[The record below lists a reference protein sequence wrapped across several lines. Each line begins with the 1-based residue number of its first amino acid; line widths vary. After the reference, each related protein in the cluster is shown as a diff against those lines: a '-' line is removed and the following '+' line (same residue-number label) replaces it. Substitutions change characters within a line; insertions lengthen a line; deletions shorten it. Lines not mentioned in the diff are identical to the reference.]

1 MMPHSYPKN
10 DWDSFEE
17 LHIIVEQFELC
28 QGLLRSR
35 SHSKARA
42 AVILLDHVADVL
54 MYRVCN
60 DDFEFQ
66 AFQEMIS
73 PPAVPAKK
81 RAEILFRFDAKVSY
95 LSQKKR
101 LMSDENASVLLISHR
116 IRNFAYHRDYH
127 NPKTI
132 SVIGRILYKTV
143 CEILPILAK
152 RGQVSYSSN
161 TKEQAWTKR
170 YGVTA
175 ELFKFPEALQH
186 ISDYLGQR
194 IKITPYSAARSIRAD
209 LFVRYKRMRR
219 TMDHSLGL
227 KKDKALNDMLKHYE
241 FADVHSEELEKF
253 RQPVKNARYMVYELH
268 KELPPEEWPRLV
280 VRPEKRREIR
290 RAMIVAERAFKAQ
303 YRKAF
308 RDFRQTITA
317 ESLRSMSRKIRGL
330 SAAPSLNY
338 LLSQYDFLERQ
349 LTRVEAYVDRAEG
362 DFDFAID
369 LARGK

>member
-1 MMPHSYPKN
+1 MSHFYPKN
-10 DWDSFEE
+10 DRDSFED
-17 LHIIVEQFELC
+17 LHVIVEQLELC

-60 DDFEFQ
+60 DDFEYQ
-66 AFQEMIS
+66 AFLEKVI
-73 PPAVPAKK
+73 PPKVPAKR

-101 LMSDENASVLLISHR
+101 LISGESASVLLISHR
-116 IRNFAYHRDYH
+116 VRNFAYHRDYH
-127 NPKTI
+127 NPNTI
-132 SVIGRILYKTV
+132 SVVGRILYKTI
-143 CEILPILAK
+143 CEILPILAQV
-152 RGQVSYSSN
+152 GQLSYSSN

-170 YGVTA
+170 YGVAA
-175 ELFKFPEALQH
+175 ELFKFPQALQH

-194 IKITPYSAARSIRAD
+194 IKVTLPGAARTIRAN
-209 LFVRYKRMRR
+209 LISRYKRMRR
-219 TMDHSLGL
+219 TVDHWLGL

-241 FADVHSEELEKF
+241 FADVRSEDLEKF
-253 RQPVKNARYMVYELH
+253 YQPLKDVRYVVYDLH
-268 KELPPEEWPRLV
+268 KGLPPGGKLAIH
-280 VRPEKRREIR
+280 PEKHREIR
-290 RAMIVAERAFKAQ
+290 RTMTVAERAFKAR

-317 ESLRSMSRKIRGL
+317 EDLRAMSRKIRGL
-330 SAAPSLNY
+330 TAVPSLSH
-338 LLSQYDFLERQ
+338 LLSQYDSLERQ
-349 LTRVEAYVDRAEG
+349 LTRVEAYVSHAEG
-362 DFDFAID
+362 DLDFAMD

>member
-1 MMPHSYPKN
+1 MPHSYPKN

-17 LHIIVEQFELC
+17 LHVIVEQLELC
-28 QGLLRSR
+28 QGLLKNR

-60 DDFEFQ
+60 DDFEHQ
-66 AFQEMIS
+66 AFLEKII
-73 PPAVPAKK
+73 PPAVRAKK

-101 LMSDENASVLLISHR
+101 LMSDESASVLLISHR

-127 NPKTI
+127 NPNTI
-132 SVIGRILYKTV
+132 SVVGRILYKTV
-143 CEILPILAK
+143 CEILPILAQE
-152 RGQVSYSSN
+152 GQLSYSSN

-170 YGVTA
+170 YGVAA
-175 ELFKFPEALQH
+175 ELFKFPQAVQH

-194 IKITPYSAARSIRAD
+194 IKITPSSAARTVRAD

-219 TMDHSLGL
+219 TMVHWLGL
-227 KKDKALNDMLKHYE
+227 KKDKILNDMLKHYE

-253 RQPVKNARYMVYELH
+253 RQPVKDARYMVYERH
-268 KELPPEEWPRLV
+268 KGLPPEEWLKLD
-280 VRPEKRREIR
+280 VRPEERREIR
-290 RAMIVAERAFKAQ
+290 RSMILAERAFKAQ

-317 ESLRSMSRKIRGL
+317 ESLRTMSREIRKL
-330 SAAPSLNY
+330 SSAPSLSY
-338 LLSQYDFLERQ
+338 LLSQYDSLERQ
-349 LTRVEAYVDRAEG
+349 LTRVEAYVSRAES
-362 DFDFAID
+362 DLDFAID